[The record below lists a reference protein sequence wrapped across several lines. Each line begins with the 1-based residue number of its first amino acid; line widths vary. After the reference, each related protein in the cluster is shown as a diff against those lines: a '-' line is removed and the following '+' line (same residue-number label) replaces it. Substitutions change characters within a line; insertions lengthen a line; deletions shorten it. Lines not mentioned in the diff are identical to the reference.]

1 MFTRYA
7 HGFRSDI
14 KLSDVCY
21 LNMNAWQ
28 TNKSIHILGY
38 QEYLLAW
45 IIIWITGDLIREND
59 PGLGCSYIAFYFFHM
74 HLLLISMI
82 IFSGN
87 IREIICPQE
96 SRFAL
101 QILAQ
106 SMLFQKE
113 NCYLFVHLI

>member
-45 IIIWITGDLIREND
+45 IIFGSLVTWLEKMIRASDALI
-59 PGLGCSYIAFYFFHM
+59 
-74 HLLLISMI
+74 
-82 IFSGN
+82 
-87 IREIICPQE
+87 
-96 SRFAL
+96 
-101 QILAQ
+101 
-106 SMLFQKE
+106 
-113 NCYLFVHLI
+113 